1 MLTSSLLL
9 VLDLSLLRQ
18 CRFKSC
24 REHLRRFVGRRQE
37 SAWSSDSSLEFQVIF
52 GAGHHEGEY
61 VWGHPAGMKKPT
73 DATDVD
79 ILNFG
84 IQNYWSRHQS
94 FSRSCPTLWISI
106 AWKWKGLGGP
116 IRCCR
121 DGANW
126 MIPWSI
132 VLWGLLQFGLF
143 ARSSGMKPV
152 EMTSCHWEL
161 QLWKIM
167 WIKLSMNFMWNP
179 HTWIYMD
186 LLW

>member
-9 VLDLSLLRQ
+9 VLDLRSTQAMPLQELSRTLAP
-18 CRFKSC
+18 
-24 REHLRRFVGRRQE
+24 LRRPATRIRLELRFIAGISGDFWGRTPWRWIRLGTPCRYE
-37 SAWSSDSSLEFQVIF
+37 ETYWC
-52 GAGHHEGEY
+52 Y
-61 VWGHPAGMKKPT
+61 W
-73 DATDVD
+73 
-79 ILNFG
+79 NFG

-94 FSRSCPTLWISI
+94 FSRSCPALWISI

-167 WIKLSMNFMWNP
+167 WIKLNMNFMWNP